1 MPTEAE
7 RVEAMSSQD
16 VKNTAL
22 LIPCVSVI
30 VVQVAS
36 TSPIPVLCIT
46 RYRQSTRPRK

>member
-1 MPTEAE
+1 MPTEAQ

-30 VVQVAS
+30 DVQVAS
-36 TSPIPVLCIT
+36 TNLAPILCIT
-46 RYRQSTRPRK
+46 